1 MLTPF
6 QINFFSKHF
15 SIIVLFF
22 VILIILTILYLSY
35 QTTYLFT
42 EAASLW
48 VTLRLW
54 PCLTAIF
61 VGGLLAIN
69 GYLLQT
75 ITLNPLSEPYMLGLS
90 GVASLG
96 GLACLAF
103 WSIHPA
109 IGSML
114 LLMPCLWFLFNKQS
128 TKNFLLKGLLLNAL
142 TGGLIAFT
150 LQIASPDKVPNLLFW
165 LLGDLSASSGIHV
178 LILGLMSLSLMIWCF
193 YKHRAFSL
201 LWLGFA
207 KAGMHIDLPKL
218 QQVTLL
224 WIALS
229 TMCITLSVG
238 SIGFVGLVVP
248 HIIYKVCPR
257 LQFKKHLLACFLLG
271 AILLLSADFI
281 AKYAMQPMQLPVGMI
296 TGLLGLPLIIYLN
309 KRQVAN

>member
-1 MLTPF
+1 M
-6 QINFFSKHF
+6 IDKISKYFSTL
-15 SIIVLFF
+15 VLFCA
-22 VILIILTILYLSY
+22 ILIILIALYLSY
-35 QTTYLFT
+35 QTSYLLT
-42 EAASLW
+42 EDINLW
-48 VTLRLW
+48 VSLRLW

-114 LLMPCLWFLFNKQS
+114 LLLPCLWFLFNQQS

-165 LLGDLSASSGIHV
+165 LLGDLSASTGIHV

-193 YKHRAFSL
+193 YKQHEFSL

-207 KAGMHIDLPKL
+207 KAGIHINLSKL
-218 QQVTLL
+218 QQFTLL

-248 HIIYKVCPR
+248 HIIYKLCPR
-257 LQFKKHLLACFLLG
+257 LQFKIHVLACFLVG

-281 AKYAMQPMQLPVGMI
+281 AKYAMQPMQLPIGMI

-309 KRQVAN
+309 KKQTQADNF